1 MDATPASPTEAV
13 KPLSFTDKLVG
24 VFSSPGELYE
34 NVRQT
39 PPTNSN
45 WVIPTLILVVVGLAM
60 AYVLTTN
67 PTLSDQMSRIASEQM
82 EKGLQKQIAAGKLT
96 QEQANQA
103 RDNMQSFGT
112 KGPIIFSYVSAVLG
126 PFFLVFLPGLIY
138 WLLGKWVMKVS
149 VPFMKVAEVV
159 GLTLLIVSME
169 TIVTLILQIG
179 MNSVFASPSLAIFI
193 SNFSVDNTMHSLAA
207 KINIFTIWTLLVT
220 SIGLARL
227 FMKDMP
233 KVLVLVFALWILWT
247 VITVFGSAAL
257 RG

>member
-1 MDATPASPTEAV
+1 MNETPAPPTEPV
-13 KPLSFTDKLVG
+13 KQMSFTDKLAG
-24 VFSSPGELYE
+24 IFSSPGDVYE

-39 PPTNSN
+39 PPTSSN
-45 WVIPTLILVVVGLAM
+45 WFLPVVILVVIGLIM

-67 PTLSDQMSRIASEQM
+67 PTLADQMKRIASEQM
-82 EKGLQKQIAAGKLT
+82 EKGLQKQIAAGKMT

-103 RDNMQSFGT
+103 RDQMESFGS
-112 KGPIIFSYVSAVLG
+112 KGPLIFSYVSAVVG
-126 PFFLVFLPGLIY
+126 PFLLVFIPGLVY

-159 GLTLLIVSME
+159 GLTLFIASLESI
-169 TIVTLILQIG
+169 ITLILQIG

-193 SNFSVDNTMHSLAA
+193 SNFSLDNTMHALAS
-207 KINIFTIWTLLVT
+207 KINIFTIWTLIVT

-247 VITVFGSAAL
+247 VITVFGGAAL

>member
-1 MDATPASPTEAV
+1 MNETPAPPTEAV
-13 KPLSFTDKLVG
+13 TPMSFTDKLVG
-24 VFSSPGELYE
+24 VFSSPGELYD

-39 PPTNSN
+39 PPTGSN
-45 WVIPTLILVVVGLAM
+45 WVIPTLILIVVGLVM

-67 PTLSDQMSRIASEQM
+67 PTLSDQMTRMASEQM
-82 EKGLQKQIAAGKLT
+82 EKSLQKQIASGKLT

-103 RDNMQSFGT
+103 RDNMQAYGT
-112 KGPIIFSYVSAVLG
+112 KGPIIFSYATALIG
-126 PFFLVFLPGLIY
+126 PFFLVFIPGLIY

-159 GLTLLIVSME
+159 GLTLLIVSLE
-169 TIVTLILQIG
+169 SIVTLILQIG
-179 MNSVFASPSLAIFI
+179 MNSLFASPSLAIFI
-193 SNFSVDNTMHSLAA
+193 SNFSVDNTMHALAA
-207 KINIFTIWTLLVT
+207 KANIFTIWELVVV

-233 KVLVLVFALWILWT
+233 KVLVLVFALWVLWT
-247 VITVFGSAAL
+247 VVTVFGGAAL

>member
-1 MDATPASPTEAV
+1 MNETPAPPTEQV
-13 KPLSFTDKLVG
+13 KPMSFTDKLVG
-24 VFSSPGELYE
+24 IFSSPGELFD

-45 WVIPTLILVVVGLAM
+45 WVIPTLVLIVVGLVM

-82 EKGLQKQIAAGKLT
+82 EKSFQKQIAAGKMT

-103 RDNMQSFGT
+103 RDQVAGFGT
-112 KGPIIFSYVSAVLG
+112 KGPIIFSYVSAVIG
-126 PFFLVFLPGLIY
+126 PFVLVFLPALIY
-138 WLLGKWVMKVS
+138 WLLGKWVMKAAA
-149 VPFMKVAEVV
+149 PFMKVAEVV
-159 GLTLLIVSME
+159 GLTLFIVALE
-169 TIVTLILQIG
+169 TLVTVILQIG
-179 MNSVFASPSLAIFI
+179 LNSLFASPSLAIFI
-193 SNFSVDNTMHSLAA
+193 SNFSVDNTMHSLAS
-207 KINIFTIWTLLVT
+207 KINVFTFWELVVV

-247 VITVFGSAAL
+247 LLTVFGGAAL